1 MPPSSADGSQDA
13 RSFFKCI
20 ACELVFHGDCEGLSV
35 GEKKVAQKVS
45 SMSQKDRAKL
55 GAICLRCSIS
65 ARAVWRAATQDACKI
80 TELLSVLG
88 ANKMRR
94 AQVIKL
100 AEKFE
105 VPELAG
111 ELLEYHVKYH
121 EPPEAEG
128 EEARIA
134 LIKELEE
141 LSSDILLSRVPDGN
155 LTDERMVAIFKRHA
169 QKEAAKQVE
178 SETEPEEA
186 EGEDSAVPGTI
197 TKAGASLMTGLANA
211 SKKRKLILAPEEP
224 ADDDAAE
231 GVQGPTR
238 KANHP
243 DAIPCPGCNLP
254 GKTWEK
260 SATFYRHLREP
271 KPCYATGKFQ
281 AKDTPMDLAVQLSL
295 RAGYEIAPKHRP
307 ASSSRAPAAPALPPC
322 AYCGDDCTSESNVLL
337 KCVSYTPVETPLA
350 ANWFATHKASLCTA
364 AVHLDCVRTAQKEGG
379 DRHLYQGDV
388 PIEEAGRNVIGF
400 CPVCFEAMEAARTA
414 QAAGEDSP
422 APP

>member
-100 AEKFE
+100 AKKFE

-155 LTDERMVAIFKRHA
+155 LTDERMWL
-169 QKEAAKQVE
+169 Q
-178 SETEPEEA
+178 
-186 EGEDSAVPGTI
+186 
-197 TKAGASLMTGLANA
+197 
-211 SKKRKLILAPEEP
+211 
-224 ADDDAAE
+224 
-231 GVQGPTR
+231 
-238 KANHP
+238 
-243 DAIPCPGCNLP
+243 
-254 GKTWEK
+254 
-260 SATFYRHLREP
+260 
-271 KPCYATGKFQ
+271 
-281 AKDTPMDLAVQLSL
+281 
-295 RAGYEIAPKHRP
+295 
-307 ASSSRAPAAPALPPC
+307 SSSAMLRRRLQSRLKVRRSRRKQRA
-322 AYCGDDCTSESNVLL
+322 
-337 KCVSYTPVETPLA
+337 KI
-350 ANWFATHKASLCTA
+350 
-364 AVHLDCVRTAQKEGG
+364 Q
-379 DRHLYQGDV
+379 Q
-388 PIEEAGRNVIGF
+388 
-400 CPVCFEAMEAARTA
+400 CPVRSRRLERL
-414 QAAGEDSP
+414 
-422 APP
+422 